1 MKRETYESLP
11 YDKQREV
18 LTQFLVDYW
27 SGWGLGDLEDE
38 AEGFGFFDED
48 EV

>member
-1 MKRETYESLP
+1 MNRQTYENLS
-11 YDKQREV
+11 YGEQREV

-27 SGWGLGDLEDE
+27 SGWGLGDLEEE